1 MHQCLAFS
9 KPNLAG
15 ALDSTLTA
23 AMEPKKISRKGA
35 KNAQQYV
42 TNALPSRFGRFA

>member
-1 MHQCLAFS
+1 MLGVFQTKLGWRARFHADRS
-9 KPNLAG
+9 DG
-15 ALDSTLTA
+15 A
-23 AMEPKKISRKGA
+23 EKISRKGA